1 MSAYFMIGAN
11 TVKSTFTYRFHILF
25 QTLTSAFRIIVQY
38 FIWAAV
44 FGAAEGGLS
53 SGTIRGMTFS
63 QTFIY
68 VSLAAAIGVL
78 ARTWI
83 DWDMNYQIRSGDI
96 IMFLFKPVDYMKFM
110 FSNSIG
116 AMTGNFITITIPSL
130 LVIFLFFHVS
140 VPVGLNI
147 VFFIIALA
155 GSCALSF
162 LFDFFIG
169 TTCFWTLSVWGI
181 SAAKDLIIAFLSG
194 ALIPLKFYPETISS
208 LVVWLPFPY
217 MYSLPLTILTSS
229 SPAPLEWLR
238 GIGIQFAWIA
248 VMLFVVRK
256 YFRFSLRK
264 LTVNGG

>member
-1 MSAYFMIGAN
+1 M
-11 TVKSTFTYRFHILF
+11 LF
-25 QTLTSAFRIIVQY
+25 QALTSAFRIIVQY
-38 FIWAAV
+38 FVWASL
-44 FGAAEGGLS
+44 FGATAGGLS

-78 ARTWI
+78 TRTWI
-83 DWDMNYQIRSGDI
+83 DWDMNGQIRSGDI

-110 FSNSIG
+110 FSNSTG
-116 AMTGNFITITIPSL
+116 AMVGNFITITIPSL
-130 LVIFLFFHVS
+130 LVVFLFFHVS
-140 VPVGLNI
+140 IPVGLNV
-147 VFFIIALA
+147 VFFAVALA
-155 GSCALSF
+155 GSCVLSF

-181 SAAKDLIIAFLSG
+181 SAAKDLFIAFLSG
-194 ALIPLKFYPETISS
+194 ALIPLRFYPDAISA

-217 MYSLPLTILTSS
+217 MYSLPLTILTAN
-229 SPAPLEWLR
+229 SPAPLDWLR
-238 GIGIQFAWIA
+238 GIAIQFVWIA
-248 VMLFVVRK
+248 FMLVIVRK